1 LKWLAIVA
9 GVGVI
14 AIVVALARSA
24 PYRDPVIDENGARPA
39 SFDGLDALVSDA
51 APGRVLWVH
60 GMCRHD
66 DLWAQQRA
74 RTLAAALGATYT
86 PTPAPLAGEATW
98 TDDMEFTVPS
108 RGRVDVT
115 FFLWSRLV
123 DKYRQRLAYD
133 ADVGATRASLNKE
146 LKLALTDSCLV
157 DAIIYSGR
165 NGDGIRVAMRKAVCR
180 TLGGSTGETGPCD
193 LSGASA
199 PRRIAFVT
207 ESIGSKILFD
217 ALRDL
222 WASAIPDT
230 GREAPFE
237 KGVTRSELARRS
249 AQVSVIYMVANQLP
263 LLDQASPLAAA
274 SAPYESS
281 VKAVGDLVAESRSE
295 IDGSPGLPNLTIVA
309 FSDPNDLLSF
319 RLPETLAKPAKTR
332 LVNVTV
338 SNAWTFFGL
347 VERPLLAHCR
357 YIQNPVVVGII
368 THGYHGGR
376 FSAPAASE
384 PDSACAAGKL

>member
-1 LKWLAIVA
+1 MKWLAVVA
-9 GVGVI
+9 GVGVM

-24 PYRDPVIDENGARPA
+24 PYRDPIIDENGVKPA

-98 TDDMEFTVPS
+98 TDDMQFTVPS
-108 RGRVDVT
+108 KGRVDVT

-133 ADVGATRASLNKE
+133 ADVGATRATLNKE

-180 TLGGSTGETGPCD
+180 TLGGTTGATGPCD
-193 LSGASA
+193 LSGAPA

-222 WASAIPDT
+222 WASALPDS
-230 GREAPFE
+230 GLEGPAR
-237 KGVTRSELARRS
+237 KGETRSALARRS
-249 AQVSVIYMVANQLP
+249 AQVSVIFMVANQLP
-263 LLDQASPLAAA
+263 LLDQASPLAPVNM
-274 SAPYESS
+274 PYEFSL
-281 VKAVGDLVAESRSE
+281 KAVGDLVAESRSE
-295 IDGSPGLPNLTIVA
+295 TVSPGLPNLTIVA

-319 RLPETLAKPAKTR
+319 RLPETLAKPAMTR

-347 VERPLLAHCR
+347 VERPLLAHCT
-357 YIQNPVVVGII
+357 YMQNPVVVGII

-376 FSAPAASE
+376 LSAPAATG